1 MTTRSPHRSLVGL
14 GRTGL
19 IPALPGFDADAGA
32 ELEAACCSV
41 WFVSRSTEHE
51 VTCVT
56 QAARAGAA

>member
-1 MTTRSPHRSLVGL
+1 MTTRSPHRSLVG
-14 GRTGL
+14 RTAL
-19 IPALPGFDADAGA
+19 IPSPPEFDADAGA

-56 QAARAGAA
+56 RAARLGAA